1 MAGLAA
7 RLPLTQ
13 QIVNV
18 IFIRDRAVVA
28 RAARTMYVCIC
39 RRVSDREVRQVI
51 ESGAQTIDAVGE
63 RCGAGTDCGS
73 CVEEIADML
82 CDQQAKHSGGVFR
95 ALAELSL
102 QAA

>member
-1 MAGLAA
+1 MA
-7 RLPLTQ
+7 R
-13 QIVNV
+13 
-18 IFIRDRAVVA
+18 VA
-28 RAARTMYVCIC
+28 QAMYVCIC

-51 ESGAQTIDAVGE
+51 ESGAQTVDAVGE

-73 CVEEIADML
+73 CVDEIADMI
-82 CDQQAKHSGGVFR
+82 CDQRASRSGGVFR

>member
-39 RRVSDREVRQVI
+39 RRVSDREVRQVV
-51 ESGAQTIDAVGE
+51 ESGAQSVDAVGE

-73 CVEEIADML
+73 CHDEIADL
-82 CDQQAKHSGGVFR
+82 ICEHRAARSAGVFR
-95 ALAELSL
+95 ALGELSL